1 MPTPNELA
9 LLAQLARRAAD
20 LKKITDLRNA
30 TMGSAKLIEAAYT
43 AEVAAQAELATAA
56 AEMGVPL
63 AEAAAMG
70 TTAVTGTGAGTAAAT
85 GIAAWF
91 TWPAILAGVAIVGAV
106 AGGGYMYHNWGKPS
120 VEPVKAGPA
129 MLGNHPKPTFPAAAT
144 RPASSS
150 DGYYIYAVNTSGWSF
165 YIGRPVDV
173 EGRPARGFQDGGTGD
188 QPVEFKKLVD
198 KKFSSSS
205 EAKAYLKARV
215 TPGKQSVWTGTWQ
228 KFEGGEEY
236 RTVHVGL

>member
-1 MPTPNELA
+1 MPTPN
-9 LLAQLARRAAD
+9 QLAMLARLAEQARK
-20 LKKITDLRNA
+20 LKAITDLRNR
-30 TMGSAKLIEAAYT
+30 TMASAKLIELAYT
-43 AEVAAQAELATAA
+43 AEVAAQAELAAA
-56 AEMGVPL
+56 AVEVGVPL

-70 TTAVTGTGAGTAAAT
+70 GTTAAGSGAAGAAT

-120 VEPVKAGPA
+120 VEAVKEGPA
-129 MLGNHPKPTFPAAAT
+129 MKGNHSKPTLPAASN

-150 DGYYIYAVNTSGWSF
+150 DAYYIYAVNTSGWSF
-165 YIGRPVDV
+165 YIGRPSDV
-173 EGRPARGFQDGGTGD
+173 EGRPARGFQDGGTGE

-198 KKFSSSS
+198 KKFSSAS

-215 TPGKQSVWTGTWQ
+215 RPGKQSVWTGTWQ

>member
-9 LLAQLARRAAD
+9 LLAQLARRATD
-20 LKKITDLRNA
+20 LKKIADLRNA
-30 TMGSAKLIEAAYT
+30 TMGSAKLIEAAYM

-70 TTAVTGTGAGTAAAT
+70 TTAAGTGATATAAT

-106 AGGGYMYHNWGKPS
+106 TGGGYIYTNWGKPS
-120 VEPVKAGPA
+120 VEPVKARPA
-129 MLGNHPKPTFPAAAT
+129 MLGNHLKPTFPDT
-144 RPASSS
+144 PVKPASSS
-150 DGYYIYAVNTSGWSF
+150 DVYYIYAINTSGWSF
-165 YIGRPVDV
+165 YIGRPSDV
-173 EGRPARGFQDGGTGD
+173 EGRPGRQFQDGGTGEA
-188 QPVEFKKLVD
+188 PVEFKKLVD
-198 KKFSSSS
+198 KKFNSAS

-215 TPGKQSVWTGTWQ
+215 TPGKQSVWTGTWM
-228 KFEGGEEY
+228 KFEGGEEC
-236 RTVHVGL
+236 RMVHVGF

>member
-1 MPTPNELA
+1 MPTPN
-9 LLAQLARRAAD
+9 QLAMLARLAEQARK
-20 LKKITDLRNA
+20 LKEITDLRNR
-30 TMGSAKLIEAAYT
+30 TMASAKLIEAAYT

-56 AEMGVPL
+56 AELGVPL

-70 TTAVTGTGAGTAAAT
+70 GTTAAGSGAAGAAT

-91 TWPAILAGVAIVGAV
+91 TWPAILAGIAIVGAV

-129 MLGNHPKPTFPAAAT
+129 MLGNHPKPTLPAAAT
-144 RPASSS
+144 RPANAN
-150 DGYYIYAVNTSGWSF
+150 DPYFIYAVNTSGWSY
-165 YIGRPVDV
+165 YIGRSADV
-173 EGRPARGFQDGGTGD
+173 EGRPARQFQDGGMGD

-198 KKFSSSS
+198 KKFTNAA

-215 TPGKQSVWTGTWQ
+215 TPGKQSVWTGTWM

-236 RTVHVGL
+236 RMVHVGL